1 MNITL
6 NAKGT
11 DGVLINIGD
20 ATFYIY
26 GINNSTSSGQYYPL
40 CDFHIHAGF
49 EIQYISSGT
58 FVLETEYGHFKGT
71 RGNVFVI
78 PPNNYHQTSSASG
91 VFNRQCFSFS
101 VFPNDEKEGNNE
113 YLFYN
118 RILSRFSE
126 VVVLENDDFIYIME
140 RIMSLQQSNEEN
152 KENLINSLFSVFLM
166 DLFAELNIYSKNNED
181 LKKKKDKQKFNR
193 LNERQKYIIEN
204 TLADNFDKDNVSEII
219 ENILN
224 TSKRNAARI
233 VNNLFGENISELV
246 LSYRMKIAKMYIENT
261 DMNLNQISEKVGYRT
276 YVAFF
281 TAFKKYYSIP
291 PKEYREKLQ
300 LNRKPS

>member
-1 MNITL
+1 MNISL
-6 NAKGT
+6 NVKDGKGA
-11 DGVLINIGD
+11 LINVGD

-26 GINNSTSSGQYYPL
+26 ANSNSTSSGEYYPY

-49 EIQYISSGT
+49 EIQYINSGS
-58 FVLETEYGHFKGT
+58 FILETEYGQFKGK

-113 YLFYN
+113 YLLYN
-118 RILSRFSE
+118 RILSKVSG
-126 VVVLENDDFIYIME
+126 VTVLENPDFTYAME
-140 RIMSLQQSNEEN
+140 RVMALADSEDEN
-152 KENLINSLFSVFLM
+152 KEYMIYSLITVFLM
-166 DLFAELNIYSKNNED
+166 DVFTELNEYSKND
-181 LKKKKDKQKFNR
+181 DSSKKKDDKQKFNR
-193 LNERQKYIIEN
+193 FNERQKYIIEN
-204 TLADNFDKDNVSEII
+204 TLADHFDKDNPSEII
-219 ENILN
+219 EKVLN

-233 VNNLFGENISELV
+233 VYNLFGENISELV
-246 LSYRMKIAKMYIENT
+246 LKYRMKIAKMYIENT
-261 DMNLNQISEKVGYRT
+261 NMNLNQISEKVGYRT

-281 TAFKKYYSIP
+281 TAFKKYYGIP

-300 LNRKPS
+300 LK

>member
-6 NAKGT
+6 NIKNGKGA
-11 DGVLINIGD
+11 LINIGD

-26 GINNSTSSGQYYPL
+26 ANSNSTSSGEFYPY

-49 EIQYISSGT
+49 EVQYINSGS
-58 FVLETEYGHFKGT
+58 FILETETGQYKGT

-101 VFPNDEKEGNNE
+101 VFPNDEKESNNE
-113 YLFYN
+113 YLLYN
-118 RILSRFSE
+118 RILSKITQ
-126 VVVLENDDFIYIME
+126 VTVLKSSDFTYIME
-140 RIMSLQQSNEEN
+140 RVMALENSDDKNSKNTIFSL
-152 KENLINSLFSVFLM
+152 LTVFLM
-166 DLFAELNIYSKNNED
+166 DVFTELDEYLKTNKSF
-181 LKKKKDKQKFNR
+181 KKKEDKQKFNR

-204 TLADNFDKDNVSEII
+204 TLADHFDKDNPSEII
-219 ENILN
+219 ENVLN

-233 VNNLFGENISELV
+233 VYNLFGENISEMV
-246 LSYRMKIAKMYIENT
+246 LKYRMKIAKMYIENT

-281 TAFKKYYSIP
+281 TAFKKYYGMP
-291 PKEYREKLQ
+291 PKEYKEKL
-300 LNRKPS
+300 